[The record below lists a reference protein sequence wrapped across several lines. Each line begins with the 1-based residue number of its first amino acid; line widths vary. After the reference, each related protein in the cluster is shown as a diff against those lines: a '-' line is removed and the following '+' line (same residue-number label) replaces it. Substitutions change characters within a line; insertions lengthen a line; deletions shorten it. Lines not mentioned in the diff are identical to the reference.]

1 MSRFRKPQ
9 AKGRANRQFRR
20 GANRSHPFN
29 QPRLV
34 MRGGIRL

>member
-1 MSRFRKPQ
+1 MSRFRKGMSQ
-9 AKGRANRQFRR
+9 RGAKRQFRK

>member
-1 MSRFRKPQ
+1 MSRFRKRMSS
-9 AKGRANRQFRR
+9 GRANRQFRR
-20 GANRSHPFN
+20 SANRSHRIN